1 MQMSMPASITLHPV
15 AGTESGPEEQNAKRL
30 QILQGATSVFM
41 SKGFDAASM
50 GEIARTAGVSKG
62 TLYVYFDDK
71 EKLFEAIVQQA
82 CRVHAEEVFELDPS
96 DHNVEA
102 VLLRMGIAYATAM
115 CRVEGLS
122 SLRTVIAIADRMP
135 DLGRAFYETG
145 PAEGARKLT
154 AYLDAQIEAG
164 VLNIP
169 RGETEIVA
177 TQFIDALTGT
187 TFKPMLF
194 NFDAPTPARIEQ
206 VVKIAIRAFLAAYK
220 AK

>member
-1 MQMSMPASITLHPV
+1 MTMPATIVRP
-15 AGTESGPEEQNAKRL
+15 GEPGPEDSKKRQ
-30 QILQGATSVFM
+30 QILEGANHVFM

-50 GEIARTAGVSKG
+50 GEIARVAGVSKG

-82 CRVHAEEVFELDPS
+82 CRVHAEEVFELDAN
-96 DHNVEA
+96 DHNVET
-102 VLLRMGIAYATAM
+102 VLLRMGIAYAEAM

-122 SLRTVIAIADRMP
+122 SLRTVIAIAERMP
-135 DLGRAFYETG
+135 DLGRTFYDTG
-145 PAEGARKLT
+145 PAKGSRKLQ
-154 AYLDAQIEAG
+154 AYLDAQVDAG
-164 VLNIP
+164 ILNIDKS
-169 RGETEIVA
+169 ESDVVA
-177 TQFIDALTGT
+177 AQFIDALTGT

-206 VVKIAIRAFLAAYK
+206 VVKIAVRAFLAAYK